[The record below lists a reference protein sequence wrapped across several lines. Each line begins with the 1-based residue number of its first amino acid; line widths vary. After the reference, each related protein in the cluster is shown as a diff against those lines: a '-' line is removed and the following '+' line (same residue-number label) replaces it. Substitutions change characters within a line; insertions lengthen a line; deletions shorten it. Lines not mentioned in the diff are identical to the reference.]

1 MCHKLYIVSHT
12 EIRASLLHTC
22 THLLIKQSTQSIHS
36 WFSDSKIWQAV
47 YCICAHISKHAC
59 IFICACVYHTLKHV
73 YVYIHT
79 HMSTHSQKC
88 THMHV
93 CSIFIEVI
101 CSQNFE
107 YNIVAGIILG
117 KMYEKMYEKMQWLCI
132 NMQIE

>member
-1 MCHKLYIVSHT
+1 
-12 EIRASLLHTC
+12 
-22 THLLIKQSTQSIHS
+22 
-36 WFSDSKIWQAV
+36 
-47 YCICAHISKHAC
+47 
-59 IFICACVYHTLKHV
+59 
-73 YVYIHT
+73 
-79 HMSTHSQKC
+79 
-88 THMHV
+88 MHV